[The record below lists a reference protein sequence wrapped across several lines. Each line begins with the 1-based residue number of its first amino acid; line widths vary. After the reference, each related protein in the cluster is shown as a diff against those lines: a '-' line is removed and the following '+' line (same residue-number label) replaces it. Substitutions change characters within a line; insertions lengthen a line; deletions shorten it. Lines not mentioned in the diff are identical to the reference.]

1 MRQSALTTYLDEAG
15 ISNRELS
22 RMTGIPH
29 STLDRIIAYP
39 GRGKGDQLVKICQ
52 YAGISW
58 EAMGSILE
66 GRDRDG

>member
-1 MRQSALTTYLDEAG
+1 MRQSAMTTYLDEAG
-15 ISNRELS
+15 ISARELS

-58 EAMGSILE
+58 ETMGNILRKE
-66 GRDRDG
+66 G